1 MLIKLV
7 SAFHL
12 ALSLGAF
19 FTGISMLPGM
29 GIFVEFPPE
38 WVGVMPFSSWTALA
52 VFGMI
57 VFGVGN
63 AIAAIYGFT
72 KKDPKLYLLAI
83 SLGLLLF
90 CSAAM
95 PIVLLGEWYLPLI
108 YFFALSFMQI
118 SFGLFG
124 MFSKYKASSS
134 RSSIH

>member
-1 MLIKLV
+1 
-7 SAFHL
+7 
-12 ALSLGAF
+12 
-19 FTGISMLPGM
+19 MLPGM

-38 WVGVMPFSSWTALA
+38 WVGVMPFNSWTTLA

-63 AIAAIYGFT
+63 AIAALYGFR
-72 KKDPKLYLLAI
+72 KKNPKLFLFTI
-83 SLGLLLF
+83 SLGILLF

-95 PIVLLGEWYLPLI
+95 PIVLLGDWYLPLI

-124 MFSKYKASSS
+124 MFYKHKAKAASS
-134 RSSIH
+134 RSPIH

>member
-7 SAFHL
+7 STFHL

-19 FTGISMLPGM
+19 FAGISMLPGM

-38 WVGVMPFSSWTALA
+38 WVGVMPFNSWTALA

-72 KKDPKLYLLAI
+72 KKDPKLFLFTI
-83 SLGLLLF
+83 SLGILLF

-95 PIVLLGEWYLPLI
+95 PIVLLGDWYLPLV
-108 YFFALSFMQI
+108 YFFALSFVQLFI
-118 SFGLFG
+118 GLFG
-124 MFSKYKASSS
+124 IFYKHKAASS
-134 RSSIH
+134 RSPIH

>member
-7 SAFHL
+7 SIFHL

-19 FTGISMLPGM
+19 FVGISMLPGM

-72 KKDPKLYLLAI
+72 KKNPKLFLLTI
-83 SLGLLLF
+83 SFGILLF

-95 PIVLLGEWYLPLI
+95 PIVLLGDWYLPLV
-108 YFFALSFMQI
+108 YFFALSFTQLSI
-118 SFGLFG
+118 GLFG
-124 MFSKYKASSS
+124 MFFKHKAASS
-134 RSSIH
+134 RSPIH